1 MQPNPF
7 APPNA
12 LLEHNADTRP
22 RSPRRPVSVWFMLV
36 IASIVAA
43 LLAVVGGSTVL
54 WSVLVDPSRGGL
66 QPEAVLALVAAIA
79 LGATVIGVHRGAA
92 WSRWAG
98 LLFIAYRFA
107 TALHTVVA
115 PFGGAGPFSGWGRVV
130 PAADQAGAAVIARLL
145 GAVACGL
152 YAWWFFAFGFSRRSR
167 TYFDVASRTR
177 DIDVQPS

>member
-7 APPNA
+7 ALPHA
-12 LLEHNADTRP
+12 FLEHNADTRL
-22 RSPRRPVSVWFMLV
+22 RLPRRPVSVWFMLV
-36 IASIVAA
+36 IASVVAA
-43 LLAVVGGSTVL
+43 LLALASGSTVP
-54 WSVLVDPSRGGL
+54 WSVLADPSRGGL
-66 QPEAVLALVAAIA
+66 QLEAVLALVAAIV

-130 PAADQAGAAVIARLL
+130 PSADQAGAEVIARLL
-145 GAVACGL
+145 GVVGCAL
-152 YAWWFFAFGFSRRSR
+152 HAWWFFAFGFSRRSR

>member
-7 APPNA
+7 APPSA
-12 LLEHNADTRP
+12 LLEHDAHTRP
-22 RSPRRPVSVWFMLV
+22 RSPRRPLSVWFMLV
-36 IASIVAA
+36 IASVVAA
-43 LLAVVGGSTVL
+43 LLALASGSSVL
-54 WSVLVDPSRGGL
+54 WSVLADPSRGGL
-66 QPEAVLALVAAIA
+66 QLEAVLALVAAIA

-107 TALHTVVA
+107 TALHTVVS
-115 PFGGAGPFSGWGRVV
+115 PFGGAGPFTGWGRVV
-130 PAADQAGAAVIARLL
+130 PSADQAGAAVIARFL
-145 GAVACGL
+145 GAVGGAL

-177 DIDVQPS
+177 DIDAQPS